1 MATDTPVK
9 SEASSSERRRRRR
22 PQQMPA
28 SASFF
33 GQTVKWSLITLVL
46 SVLLSKSL
54 TSTYSWG
61 YKGKWIEPSHYLDT
75 WHSFTK
81 SAPAIPKER
90 LFTEAEL
97 SKHTGK
103 DPKYPTYIAID
114 GDGKSPVYDVSSSKA
129 YSPGGSYDFFAGI
142 DAARAYVTGCFD
154 THLTHDLR
162 GLTEK
167 QLGGLTHWKEFFSG
181 HETYKKVGRVLHAAI
196 DPTSPEPAAHC

>member
-1 MATDTPVK
+1 
-9 SEASSSERRRRRR
+9 
-22 PQQMPA
+22 MPA
-28 SASFF
+28 TATVF
-33 GQTVKWSLITLVL
+33 GQTVKWSLIALVL
-46 SVLLSKSL
+46 SVLLGKSL
-54 TSTYSWG
+54 TSSYSWG

-75 WHSFTK
+75 LQSFTK

-97 SKHTGK
+97 KKHTGK

-114 GDGKSPVYDVSSSKA
+114 GDGNKA

-167 QLGGLTHWKEFFSG
+167 QLGGLTHWKEFFRG

-196 DPTSPEPAAHC
+196 DPSSPEPPAHC